1 MSTISQSDLL
11 LSPDAS
17 KVVIR
22 PFEMAVEPRNSN
34 PVQVSRARRIVEAV
48 LDMPERSVATELA
61 FVLEDFADR
70 HTETR
75 AFFESRCESVMSLLR
90 NNSAVSPARR
100 QLIGAYFSLEYAYAA
115 AAIMNPSVVVHPN
128 QKGLKRGH
136 TRIILSL
143 RTVGEGHI
151 SSIAFREAELGPDT
165 EIYLSDVPNSSI
177 AARVEVTGDTV
188 TMSVSTDTSLSATVL
203 FPATPAQRNGLEDL
217 RMTQFHDGSPAT
229 KYYGTYTAYSGQEI
243 SSQLLET
250 VDFCSFVLRPL
261 RGAAASNKGMALFP
275 RKIDGQYAMIGRQ
288 DNENLYF
295 LTSPEIDVWEEG
307 TLFAS
312 PVHPWELVQIGNCG
326 SPIEIEEG
334 WLLLTHGVGAVR
346 KYAIGAMLL
355 DREDPTKVLGRT
367 DQPIISPVDDTRDG
381 YVPNVVY
388 TCGALALGRRL
399 FIPYAVS
406 DSRVTFGWLSIDN
419 LVENLRAY

>member
-1 MSTISQSDLL
+1 MNAIFQSELL

-22 PFEMAVEPRNSN
+22 PFEMAVEPRDSN
-34 PVQVSRARRIVEAV
+34 PVQVSRARRIVKAV

-70 HTETR
+70 HSETR
-75 AFFESRCESVMSLLR
+75 AFFEARCETIMSFLR
-90 NNSAVSPARR
+90 NNSAVSPTRR

-115 AAIMNPSVVVHPN
+115 AAIMNPSVVIHPD

-143 RTVGEGHI
+143 RTVGEGHV
-151 SSIAFREAELGPDT
+151 SSIAFREAELGPGT

-177 AARVEVTGDTV
+177 AAQSEVTGDTV
-188 TMSVSTDTSLSATVL
+188 SMSVSADTPLSATVL

-217 RMTQFHDGSPAT
+217 RMTQFLGHGPKAT
-229 KYYGTYTAYSGQEI
+229 YFGTFTAYSGQQI

-250 VDFCSFVLRPL
+250 ADFRSFTLRPL

-275 RKIDGQYAMIGRQ
+275 RKIDGRYAMIGRQ

-295 LTSPEIDVWEEG
+295 LTSPEIDLWDEG

-312 PVHPWELVQIGNCG
+312 PVQPWELVQIGNCG

-346 KYAIGAMLL
+346 QYAIGAMLL
-355 DREDPTKVLGRT
+355 DRDDPTKVLGRT
-367 DQPIISPVDDTRDG
+367 AQPIISPVDDSRNG

-399 FIPYAVS
+399 FIPYAIS
-406 DSRVTFGWLSIDN
+406 DSRVTFGWLSIDD
-419 LVENLRAY
+419 LVENLQAY

>member
-1 MSTISQSDLL
+1 MSAISHSPLL
-11 LSPDAS
+11 LCPDAS

-22 PFEMAVEPRNSN
+22 PFEMAVEPRDSN
-34 PVQVSRARRIVEAV
+34 PVQLSRARRIVQAV

-75 AFFESRCESVMSLLR
+75 AFFDGRCESIMSLLR

-165 EIYLSDVPNSSI
+165 EISLAEVPSSSI
-177 AARVEVTGDTV
+177 AAAFEVDGDTV
-188 TMSVSTDTSLSATVL
+188 TMSVSEDTPLSATVL

-217 RMTQFHDGSPAT
+217 RMTQFQGPGLSIR
-229 KYYGTYTAYSGQEI
+229 YFGTFTAYSGQQI

-250 VDFCSFVLRPL
+250 SDFRSFTLRPL
-261 RGAAASNKGMALFP
+261 RGAAAVNKGMALFP
-275 RKIDGQYAMIGRQ
+275 RKIDGLYAMIGRQ

-295 LTSPEIDVWEEG
+295 LTSPEIDLWEDG
-307 TLFAS
+307 TLLAS
-312 PVHPWELVQIGNCG
+312 PVQPWELVQIGNCG

-346 KYAIGAMLL
+346 QYAIGAMLL
-355 DREDPTKVLGRT
+355 DKDDPTIVLGRT
-367 DQPIISPVDDTRDG
+367 AQPIISPVDDSRDG

-399 FIPYAVS
+399 FIPYAIS
-406 DSRVTFGWLSIDN
+406 DSRVTFAWISIDQLVQN
-419 LVENLRAY
+419 LLAT

>member
-1 MSTISQSDLL
+1 MSAITHSEHF
-11 LSPDAS
+11 LSADAS

-22 PFEMAVEPRNSN
+22 RFEIAVEPRDSN
-34 PVQVSRARRIVEAV
+34 PVQVPRARRIVEAV
-48 LDMPERSVATELA
+48 LAMPERSVATELA
-61 FVLEDFADR
+61 LVLEDFADR

-75 AFFESRCESVMSLLR
+75 AFFETRCEEIMSFLR
-90 NNSAVSPARR
+90 NNTSVSPSRR
-100 QLIGAYFSLEYAYAA
+100 QLIGAYFSLEYAYSA
-115 AAIMNPSVVVHPN
+115 AAIMNPSVVVHPD
-128 QKGLKRGH
+128 QKGVKRGH
-136 TRIILSL
+136 TRIVLSL

-177 AARVEVTGDTV
+177 AAQAQVEGETV
-188 TMSVSTDTSLSATVL
+188 SMSVSADTPLSATVL

-217 RMTQFHDGSPAT
+217 RMTQFSGGST
-229 KYYGTYTAYSGQEI
+229 KTLFYGTFTAYSGLEI

-250 VDFCSFVLRPL
+250 SDFRSFKLRPL
-261 RGAAASNKGMALFP
+261 RGAASRNKGMALFP

-288 DNENLYF
+288 DNESLYF
-295 LTSPEIDVWEEG
+295 LSSPDIDVWEEG
-307 TLFAS
+307 TLIAS
-312 PVHPWELVQIGNCG
+312 PVQPWELVQIGNCG
-326 SPIEIEEG
+326 SPIEIDEG

-346 KYAIGAMLL
+346 QYAIGAMLL
-355 DREDPTKVLGRT
+355 DKNDPTKVLGRSI
-367 DQPIISPVDDTRDG
+367 QPIISPVDDTRNG

-406 DSRVTFGWLSIDN
+406 DSSVTFGWLSIDD
-419 LVENLRAY
+419 LVNDLQAP

>member
-1 MSTISQSDLL
+1 MNAIWHSELL

-22 PFEMAVEPRNSN
+22 PFELAVEPRDSN

-48 LDMPERSVATELA
+48 LVMPERSVATELA

-75 AFFESRCESVMSLLR
+75 AFFETRCETIMTMLR
-90 NNSAVSPARR
+90 NESEVSPARR

-115 AAIMNPSVVVHPN
+115 AAVMNPSVVVHPD
-128 QKGLKRGH
+128 QKGMKRGH

-151 SSIAFREAELGPDT
+151 SSIAFREAELGPDA
-165 EIYLSDVPNSSI
+165 EVILSDVPNSSI
-177 AARVEVTGDTV
+177 AAHSKVTGDTV
-188 TMSVSTDTSLSATVL
+188 TMTVSADTPVSATVL

-217 RMTQFHDGSPAT
+217 RMTQFTGPGART
-229 KYYGTYTAYSGQEI
+229 KYYGTFTAYSGQQI

-250 VDFCSFVLRPL
+250 SDFRSFTLRPL
-261 RGAAASNKGMALFP
+261 RGAASANKGMALFP

-295 LTSPEIDVWEEG
+295 LTSPEIDLWEDG
-307 TLFAS
+307 TFFAA
-312 PVHPWELVQIGNCG
+312 PIHPWELIQIGNCG

-346 KYAIGAMLL
+346 QYAIGAMLL
-355 DREDPTKVLGRT
+355 DRDDPSKVLGRT
-367 DQPIISPVDDTRDG
+367 AQPIISPVDDTRNG

-399 FIPYAVS
+399 FIPYAIS
-406 DSRVTFGWLSIDN
+406 DSRVTFGWLSIDDMVAN
-419 LVENLRAY
+419 LLS

>member
-1 MSTISQSDLL
+1 MSAIIHSQHLL
-11 LSPDAS
+11 CADAS

-22 PFEMAVEPRNSN
+22 PFEIAVEPRDSN

-48 LDMPERSVATELA
+48 MAMPERSCATELA
-61 FVLEDFADR
+61 LVLEDFADR
-70 HTETR
+70 HKETR
-75 AFFESRCESVMSLLR
+75 AFFEARCHEILTFLR
-90 NNSAVSPARR
+90 SNVDVSPSRR

-115 AAIMNPSVVVHPN
+115 AAIMNPSVVIHPD
-128 QKGLKRGH
+128 QKGVKRGH
-136 TRIILSL
+136 TRIVLSL

-177 AARVEVTGDTV
+177 AAHASVDGDFVSMTV
-188 TMSVSTDTSLSATVL
+188 SEDTPLSATVL

-217 RMTQFHDGSPAT
+217 RMTQFKNGSAKP
-229 KYYGTYTAYSGQEI
+229 KFYGTFTAYSGQQI

-250 VDFCSFVLRPL
+250 SDFRSFTLRPL
-261 RGAAASNKGMALFP
+261 RGAASVNKGMALFP
-275 RKIDGQYAMIGRQ
+275 RKIDGEYAMIGRQ
-288 DNENLYF
+288 DNESLYF
-295 LTSPEIDVWEEG
+295 MTSPDIEVWEGG
-307 TLFAS
+307 TLIAS
-312 PVHPWELVQIGNCG
+312 PVQPWELVQIGNCG

-346 KYAIGAMLL
+346 QYAIGAMLL
-355 DREDPTKVLGRT
+355 DRNDPTKVLGRT
-367 DQPIISPVDDTRDG
+367 THPIISPVDDTRDG

-406 DSRVTFGWLSIDN
+406 DSSVTFGWLSLDE
-419 LVENLRAY
+419 LVENLMAG